1 MNCPENPQSDSDY
14 QYVFRAW
21 LIVDLS
27 GLLLL
32 AIIAVIG
39 LIVVFICTK
48 RELRPR
54 FVTMIWVF
62 IVATIL
68 SIAAE
73 MAMVLLTNQI
83 DYKKH
88 PDKYNKYYRIVDSF
102 EGLIQCFYSISHWI
116 FAIEYFNL
124 AI

>member
-1 MNCPENPQSDSDY
+1 MNCPENPQSDLDY

-27 GLLLL
+27 GILLL

-39 LIVVFICTK
+39 LIVVFIYTK
-48 RELRPR
+48 SELRPR
-54 FVTMIWVF
+54 FVTVIWVF

-73 MAMVLLTNQI
+73 ITMVLLTNQI
-83 DYKKH
+83 DYEKY
-88 PDKYNKYYRIVDSF
+88 PDKYNKYYRVVDSL
-102 EGLIQCFYSISHWI
+102 EGLMQCFYSISHWI
-116 FAIEYFNL
+116 FSIEYFNL